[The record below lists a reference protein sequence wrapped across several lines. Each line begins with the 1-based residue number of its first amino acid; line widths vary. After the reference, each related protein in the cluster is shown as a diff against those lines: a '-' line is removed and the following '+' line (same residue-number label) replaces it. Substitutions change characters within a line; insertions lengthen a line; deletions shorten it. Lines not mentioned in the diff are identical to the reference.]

1 MEPGSEPLEQPLSE
15 AHGRARKIDPL
26 YTEGDLVRVAGGRNQ
41 AEAELIQGI
50 LLEEGVPSVLR
61 RSAGFDVP
69 DFLAAGP
76 RDVMVPESGA
86 EVARELLHGS
96 PFAPTSASTGS
107 GPNPLVLFA
116 VILGGGGAV
125 ALVAWLLQGAV
136 DSRPVDFA
144 PSDRV
149 TDLLDRVRAFMEEHV
164 DPVEAEAMRAFD
176 EEVKPGVPYA
186 RIVVELRER
195 ARAEGLWNLFL
206 PDDQYGP
213 GLTNWEYGML
223 CELMGRSGV
232 APTVF
237 NCAAPDT
244 GNAEILAEHGTEEQ
258 KERWLQ
264 PLLDG
269 EIRSCFSMT
278 EPETSGSDP
287 TQLAARAE
295 LDGDEWV
302 VNGHK
307 WFTSGYNGAS
317 IAIAMVVTDPDA
329 PPHKRASM
337 ILVPIDTPGF
347 TGVRP
352 VPVMGH
358 DEGPGH
364 WEVLYEDV
372 RVPADNVLGER
383 GAGFAIAQD
392 RLGPGR
398 IHHCMRAI
406 GSAERAFELMCT
418 RAHDRTSFGGPL
430 AEKQFVQD
438 FIAKSRMEIDS
449 ARLMV
454 LHAAWKMDTEG
465 KRAARQDISMIKVIA
480 AQMHQRVVDR
490 AMQVHGAL
498 GMSDDTPLAAMWRQG
513 RWLRIADGPDE
524 VHKMVIAL
532 RELNRFK
539 PREPVEA

>member
-1 MEPGSEPLEQPLSE
+1 
-15 AHGRARKIDPL
+15 
-26 YTEGDLVRVAGGRNQ
+26 
-41 AEAELIQGI
+41 
-50 LLEEGVPSVLR
+50 
-61 RSAGFDVP
+61 
-69 DFLAAGP
+69 
-76 RDVMVPESGA
+76 
-86 EVARELLHGS
+86 
-96 PFAPTSASTGS
+96 
-107 GPNPLVLFA
+107 
-116 VILGGGGAV
+116 
-125 ALVAWLLQGAV
+125 
-136 DSRPVDFA
+136 VDFR

-149 TDLLDRVRAFMEEHV
+149 AELLERIREFMDEHV
-164 DPVEAEAMRAFD
+164 YPVEQEAHRALD
-176 EEVKPGVPYA
+176 EEVRPGVPYPQ
-186 RIVVELRER
+186 VLVDLRER
-195 ARAEGLWNLFL
+195 AKSDGLWNLFL
-206 PDDQYGP
+206 PDERFGP

-223 CELMGRSGV
+223 CEEMGRSPAV
-232 APTVF
+232 APMAF
-237 NCAAPDT
+237 NCSAPDT
-244 GNAEILAEHGTEEQ
+244 GNMEILADHGTEEQ
-258 KERWLQ
+258 TRRWLQ

-287 TQLAARAE
+287 TQLASRAD

-302 VNGHK
+302 INGHK

-317 IAIAMVVTDPDA
+317 VAIAMVVTDPDA
-329 PPHKRASM
+329 PAHKRASM

-358 DEGPGH
+358 DAGPGH
-364 WEVLYEDV
+364 WEVRYEDC
-372 RVPADNVLGER
+372 RVPAANLLGER

-406 GSAERAFELMCT
+406 GGAERAFEIMCR
-418 RAHDRTSFGGPL
+418 RANEREAFGGKL

-438 FIAKSRMEIDS
+438 FVARSRMEIHG

-465 KRAARQDISMIKVIA
+465 KRAARQEISMIKVVA
-480 AQMHQRVVDR
+480 AN
-490 AMQVHGAL
+490 VHGAVLDRAIQVL
-498 GMSDDTPLAAMWRQG
+498 GALGVSDDTPVAAMWRHG
-513 RWLRIADGPDE
+513 RVLRLVDGPDE

-539 PREPVEA
+539 VEEPQPVAS